1 MREEVAQVVI
11 EPAGGEAARLRPV
24 EGFVIHP
31 LQADARELFVAVS
44 ALAADGR
51 ELARRGVRITR

>member
-1 MREEVAQVVI
+1 VR
-11 EPAGGEAARLRPV
+11 RPV

-31 LQADARELFVAVS
+31 LATEARVVHVTVR

-51 ELARRGVRITR
+51 ELARRTLRNTR